1 MGFQAVLRRRDNIQ
15 ADFEAKTEAL
25 ATKKADRDTVGLLL
39 TLSILHVIHPALLWK
54 FTQIIFNKTE
64 L

>member
-1 MGFQAVLRRRDNIQ
+1 MAFQAVLRRRDNIQ

-25 ATKKADRDTVGLLL
+25 ATKKADREAVGLLL
-39 TLSILHVIHPALLWK
+39 TLSIRHINPSWK
-54 FTQIIFNKTE
+54 FMEIIFNKSQ

>member
-25 ATKKADRDTVGLLL
+25 AMKKADKDAVSLLL
-39 TLSILHVIHPALLWK
+39 TL
-54 FTQIIFNKTE
+54 
-64 L
+64 

>member
-25 ATKKADRDTVGLLL
+25 AVKKADRDAVSLLL
-39 TLSILHVIHPALLWK
+39 TLSILHVIHPALL
-54 FTQIIFNKTE
+54 
-64 L
+64 

>member
-25 ATKKADRDTVGLLL
+25 ATKKADRDSVSLLL
-39 TLSILHVIHPALLWK
+39 TLSILHVIRPALLWK
-54 FTQIIFNKTE
+54 FTGIIFNKTE

>member
-25 ATKKADRDTVGLLL
+25 ATKKTEKKTDRDTVGLLL
-39 TLSILHVIHPALLWK
+39 TLSLLHVIYPVLL
-54 FTQIIFNKTE
+54 
-64 L
+64 